1 MNNKETDLQTALVSF
16 RDLASLETQTVASE
30 MNLIGLLRDRLS
42 PAARY
47 GDPIQTR
54 YRRVRYKLAGESE
67 TFGNLS
73 EGFSFK
79 ENGRPVEGGKPLTAL
94 LALDN
99 YSTIEV
105 AASGGEPSGPKTGQ
119 YVGERLYLTRDKKWI
134 LAERLGA
141 FSEEPGST
149 SEWNAECRVLAD
161 RILLEQYSL
170 ETITKGLLNST
181 NKLWEKLNP
190 RMDSIKKRHDKIGEI
205 SELLS
210 TLKSFPPTEGSGGTS
225 DMTRDI
231 QPGDSK
237 LTNR

>member
-1 MNNKETDLQTALVSF
+1 VNNKETDLQAALVSF

-47 GDPIQTR
+47 GEPIQTR
-54 YRRVRYKLAGESE
+54 YRRVRYQLAGESE
-67 TFGNLS
+67 IFGTLS

-79 ENGRPVEGGKPLTAL
+79 ESGRTIEGGKPLTAL

-105 AASGGEPSGPKTGQ
+105 ANSGGEAGPKTGQ

-149 SEWNAECRVLAD
+149 SEWNAECRVVAD
-161 RILLEQYSL
+161 RLLLEQYSL

-181 NKLWEKLNP
+181 NKLWEKLCP
-190 RMDSIKKRHDKIGEI
+190 RMDSIKKRHEKIGEI
-205 SELLS
+205 TGLLS
-210 TLKSFPPTEGSGGTS
+210 TLKSFPPEGPSGAQEP
-225 DMTRDI
+225 TRDTR
-231 QPGDSK
+231 PADNKS
-237 LTNR
+237 NDR